1 MYLLNIIPDTRNL
14 CFAKNKKIHHILVEQ
29 SRNFQREWK
38 CQPVILSNVIYV
50 NFIRYSRVILLL
62 KLHMKIVFSS
72 SGKPRKPQRLTPTFE
87 PEVWPDKTTEET
99 SWEDKLTPRCH
110 CFKKSFPSWASV
122 PCCCQKSPCEQ
133 PQQSAPRMRQME
145 EELQPASAEMLAA
158 WGVISSCL
166 RMHTLACPKTTFRL
180 PKFKYCQA

>member
-1 MYLLNIIPDTRNL
+1 MQHEFTVTSRIAVLGKKKKASAGKACIHLLLQLHTSYHTI
-14 CFAKNKKIHHILVEQ
+14 
-29 SRNFQREWK
+29 
-38 CQPVILSNVIYV
+38 ILSNVIYV
-50 NFIRYSRVILLL
+50 NFIRYSRVILVL

-145 EELQPASAEMLAA
+145 EELQPARRRNACCLGSDIIMLAYT
-158 WGVISSCL
+158 
-166 RMHTLACPKTTFRL
+166 HTSMP
-180 PKFKYCQA
+180 

>member
-1 MYLLNIIPDTRNL
+1 MSNFRHVLVYLLNIIPDIRNL
-14 CFAKNKKIHHILVEQ
+14 CFAKNKKIHHTLVKQ
-29 SRNFQREWK
+29 SINFQREWK
-38 CQPVILSNVIYV
+38 CQPIILSNVIYV

-110 CFKKSFPSWASV
+110 CFKKSYSQAGH
-122 PCCCQKSPCEQ
+122 
-133 PQQSAPRMRQME
+133 
-145 EELQPASAEMLAA
+145 LYLAA
-158 WGVISSCL
+158 AKNHPVSSRSSQL
-166 RMHTLACPKTTFRL
+166 
-180 PKFKYCQA
+180 QG